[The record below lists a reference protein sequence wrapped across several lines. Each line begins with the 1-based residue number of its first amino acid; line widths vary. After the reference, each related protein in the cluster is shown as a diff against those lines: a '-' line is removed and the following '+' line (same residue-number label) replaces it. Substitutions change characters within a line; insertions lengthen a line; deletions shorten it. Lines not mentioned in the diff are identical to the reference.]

1 MRDWWPLI
9 VRAWPQ
15 WKPTVHYMMETEA
28 HVYALAIAA
37 SVLLAFYPFVVVML
51 AICHNVLHSPAAMQ
65 AVYMA
70 LQDFFAGEQGQ
81 FIVRQAKA
89 ADITKVSITSIFL
102 LLFTS
107 NGVFEPMEVALNR
120 AWGVKKNRTYVKNQ
134 VISLG
139 LIFACGGLAVLS
151 LMLTGA
157 PTHWITSQEWLGAG
171 VAGVLA
177 SVFFKIAAVPFS
189 ILALFLVYWLLP
201 NRKIDPRRVARVA
214 IIVGLILEGLK
225 YVNLLISPWL
235 AEKFKDDYAAFQHS
249 ATLLVLSALASLIIL
264 AGAYWTAE
272 HGAQDPLAEASPAA
286 PQPEAQR
293 PADGTST
300 A

>member
-1 MRDWWPLI
+1 
-9 VRAWPQ
+9 
-15 WKPTVHYMMETEA
+15 METEA

-51 AICHNVLHSPAAMQ
+51 AICRNVLHSPAAMN
-65 AVYMA
+65 AVYLA
-70 LQDFFAGEQGQ
+70 LQDFFAGEQGE

-89 ADITKVSITSIFL
+89 ANISQVSVTSVFL

-120 AWGVKKNRTYVKNQ
+120 AWGVKQNRSYVKNQ
-134 VISLG
+134 IISLG
-139 LIFACGGLAVLS
+139 LIFACGGLAVIS

-157 PTHWITSQEWLGAG
+157 PTQWVASSGWVGAN
-171 VAGVLA
+171 VAGFLERVL
-177 SVFFKIAAVPFS
+177 FKIAAVPFS

-225 YVNLLISPWL
+225 NVNLLIAPWL
-235 AEKFKDDYAAFQHS
+235 AEKFKSDYAAFQHS
-249 ATLLVLSALASLIIL
+249 ATLLLLSAIAALIVL
-264 AGAYWTAE
+264 AGAHWTAE
-272 HGAQDPLAEASPAA
+272 HGTVDPLAENAAASPA
-286 PQPEAQR
+286 PDGGSPESA
-293 PADGTST
+293 
-300 A
+300 